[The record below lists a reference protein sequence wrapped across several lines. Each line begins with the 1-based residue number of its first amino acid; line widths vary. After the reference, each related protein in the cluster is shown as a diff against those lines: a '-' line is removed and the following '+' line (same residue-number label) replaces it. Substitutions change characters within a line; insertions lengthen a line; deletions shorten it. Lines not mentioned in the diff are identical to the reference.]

1 MIHIKERLMQYA
13 DKYSGCYKYA
23 GVYVKV
29 IQDMIEQLLADLEE
43 DEKENG
49 WIPVSERLPDPSK
62 YVLVSFENFAIPMI
76 GIYTVDDDGGT
87 FRVNDEDDS
96 FLEYNLYV
104 NAWMEL
110 PECYKEDEHDYIL
123 IRTYAWNH
131 SRSGWSRMHSDHVR

>member
-49 WIPVSERLPDPSK
+49 WIPVSERLPQIK
-62 YVLVSFENFAIPMI
+62 QNYEECYLVTDGKFCWMAYWASEKEWVFAECTDCKNKIDW
-76 GIYTVDDDGGT
+76 TDV
-87 FRVNDEDDS
+87 V
-96 FLEYNLYV
+96 
-104 NAWMEL
+104 AWMPL
-110 PECYKEDEHDYIL
+110 PKPYK
-123 IRTYAWNH
+123 
-131 SRSGWSRMHSDHVR
+131 

>member
-49 WIPVSERLPDPSK
+49 WIPVDWRLPETDD
-62 YVLVSFENFAIPMI
+62 YILVSFSNYTLPDI
-76 GIYTVDDDGGT
+76 GRYESDKDGGGT
-87 FRVNDEDDS
+87 FFPGDEERSYAS
-96 FLEYNLYV
+96 FGLFV
-104 NAWMEL
+104 NAWMPL
-110 PECYKEDEHDYIL
+110 PEPYKED
-123 IRTYAWNH
+123 
-131 SRSGWSRMHSDHVR
+131 

>member
-29 IQDMIEQLLADLEE
+29 IQDMIEQLLDDLEE

-110 PECYKEDEHDYIL
+110 PECYKEDEP
-123 IRTYAWNH
+123 
-131 SRSGWSRMHSDHVR
+131 